1 MLLSKATT
9 NLQRFQN
16 KNGSRDSAKYLN
28 EEFLQNIMAS
38 RFLKRGSHPYVFIQ
52 SNSRWWIINSN
63 ATPITVLISK
73 SLYPI
78 ATHHI
83 SRFWLRHFFEYF
95 ILSASIPLKWKYIR
109 RFLLFKVNWSQALS
123 RCDRGIFVMFVISR
137 VDGSRTN
144 LSLSLS
150 LSFRFIY

>member
-1 MLLSKATT
+1 MCRL
-9 NLQRFQN
+9 NFGIQRKIF
-16 KNGSRDSAKYLN
+16 RWRISAKHYGFKVFWKGDHNLTFWPN
-28 EEFLQNIMAS
+28 QTVDPVYGAFLQIQMKPQS
-38 RFLKRGSHPYVFIQ
+38 PFLFRNHS
-52 SNSRWWIINSN
+52 
-63 ATPITVLISK
+63 IT
-73 SLYPI
+73 
-78 ATHHI
+78 THHI

-144 LSLSLS
+144 LSLSLF
-150 LSFRFIY
+150 LSHSDLFIN